1 MTPADLS
8 RTVLHAVRRAVDED
22 VLRAPVPARVRV
34 ERTRPG
40 GSGDYACAVALQLAG
55 EAGLPALE
63 VARILRERVAAEPGI
78 GRVEVTGPGF
88 LSFTL
93 DAPADRDRAVL
104 DAVRERGLAYGHG
117 DALRGEALQLH
128 HAREVRAAV
137 TADAVRRLLT
147 AQGARVRVGCEEA
160 GVVEEEEWGR
170 LGAGPDGY
178 GPDADGP
185 DADGPDADGPG
196 ADVPDVYGAGA
207 YGPDADG
214 PGADGAGAPERI
226 VIRPVP
232 AGATGAE
239 LLARL
244 GRDAARWGL
253 LRPAAHDRAPL
264 GPDLLVQGE
273 ANPLFRVR
281 YAYARTRALT
291 RNAAALGFAAAPE
304 GAPPAGPS
312 AGRDP
317 DPRVDP
323 TPYARPTAAG
333 LEPAAHGSPVP
344 ATPYAE
350 PGPYAEPAPYAVP
363 ATPDAEPGPYAELA
377 ALCSE
382 PGPDAEPA
390 PYAGLPVPYSELVPY
405 AEPPARP
412 LLDLLADHPGVL
424 LAAARHRA
432 PDRVARQLE
441 AVAHAFFDFHD
452 ACPPLPLGDE
462 KPSAAH
468 RSRLALAEAAGTV
481 LAGGLSLL
489 GISAPAHL

>member
-55 EAGLPALE
+55 EAGLSALE

-117 DALRGEALQLH
+117 DALRGKALQLH

-160 GVVEEEEWGR
+160 GVVEDEEWGR
-170 LGAGPDGY
+170 LG
-178 GPDADGP
+178 
-185 DADGPDADGPG
+185 
-196 ADVPDVYGAGA
+196 VSPDVYGPGA
-207 YGPDADG
+207 HGPDVDGADV
-214 PGADGAGAPERI
+214 DGAGAPERI

-304 GAPPAGPS
+304 GALPAGPS
-312 AGRDP
+312 AGRNP
-317 DPRVDP
+317 DPCVGP
-323 TPYARPTAAG
+323 AAAG
-333 LEPAAHGSPVP
+333 LEPAAHGSPEP
-344 ATPYAE
+344 APYAE
-350 PGPYAEPAPYAVP
+350 LGPYAEPAPYAGPPVP
-363 ATPDAEPGPYAELA
+363 YR
-377 ALCSE
+377 
-382 PGPDAEPA
+382 EPA
-390 PYAGLPVPYSELVPY
+390 PYTEPATAY